1 MSAATRAAI
10 SIELPSWSIGIE
22 ASSSSSSE
30 SDASSILILI
40 FELFG
45 SGSSTIS
52 SITIGPRR
60 AGATTGGAFF
70 DGSEEEEEEEEETPS
85 SSSMATRRIAARAVF
100 SRVSFKVFFAKA
112 VSRTSSASLGSPSFV
127 RLLASITAHS
137 SKSRSATDAASCSF
151 ASSAQAPRR
160 SSALKCSGSSANA
173 ASQSRAASDHR
184 RSFMYAAAR
193 FANGAGLAASSAMD
207 TSYASIAE
215 RYSRALNSSLPF
227 SFSRAAA
234 QRRSRAGA
242 SRKPA
247 RSFSRSARVAP
258 ETERSSAFDS
268 ASRFAASANTPP
280 TPCPSI
286 FCSAAFK
293 SASVGM
299 PSRSAEDE
307 LEGLGFPATSP
318 VAVTV
323 ARVAP
328 RTGAP
333 AFLSRG
339 ANAAGSESA
348 RASSAFAAE
357 DHASRSATN
366 ARTSASRSAR
376 ASAEVLPDCDPRDAR
391 RAFATC
397 AVVGNPSSL
406 NVGDGTNRGW
416 DEDVSCRVSVCQS
429 VSVSVSV
436 ACVPS
441 RLVTARWVSGWRSAR
456 EKGRRAC
463 FASRRRTA
471 ERRRRVHPYRGS
483 MIVRSDR
490 ARSGRTGGGEDALH
504 VLRELVQLVHVR
516 HRVDIIEP
524 DVVELL
530 ALVFSQRDGHRPRH
544 DSVDLGTLL
553 RGRSRRKDALD
564 RFDRESAVGHE
575 RARPARGLGAASR
588 SCAVTEAVFANT
600 RVVPASARVGALLV
614 VNVKARD
621 RRARFLEQS
630 TARREFAPRGGKTW
644 TAPSSSRP
652 SPFCFFA
659 GHDDWRRATSTPR
672 ARGPSERDT
681 SCPCAS
687 HRRARRPLPRSFARC
702 PSPRRSQ
709 APRPR
714 RTRRRSRADSAGAA
728 ASEAAA
734 RAPRARRSP

>member
-1 MSAATRAAI
+1 
-10 SIELPSWSIGIE
+10 
-22 ASSSSSSE
+22 
-30 SDASSILILI
+30 
-40 FELFG
+40 
-45 SGSSTIS
+45 
-52 SITIGPRR
+52 
-60 AGATTGGAFF
+60 
-70 DGSEEEEEEEEETPS
+70 
-85 SSSMATRRIAARAVF
+85 MATRRIAARAVF

-234 QRRSRAGA
+234 QRLSRAGA

-406 NVGDGTNRGW
+406 NVGNGTNRGW

-441 RLVTARWVSGWRSAR
+441 RLVTARWVSEWRSAR

-463 FASRRRTA
+463 FVSRRRTA

-516 HRVDIIEP
+516 HRVDVIEP

-553 RGRSRRKDALD
+553 RGRSRRKDARSVRPGERGGPRTSATGSGAGRGFALV
-564 RFDRESAVGHE
+564 RGHRGGLREHARRSRECASRGASRGQRQSPRSPRAFSRAVDSAPRICARAARRGRLRRVLVLLLFAFSRGTTIGDGRRPHHE
-575 RARPARGLGAASR
+575 RA
-588 SCAVTEAVFANT
+588 
-600 RVVPASARVGALLV
+600 
-614 VNVKARD
+614 D
-621 RRARFLEQS
+621 
-630 TARREFAPRGGKTW
+630 
-644 TAPSSSRP
+644 RP
-652 SPFCFFA
+652 S
-659 GHDDWRRATSTPR
+659 AT
-672 ARGPSERDT
+672 
-681 SCPCAS
+681 
-687 HRRARRPLPRSFARC
+687 HR
-702 PSPRRSQ
+702 
-709 APRPR
+709 
-714 RTRRRSRADSAGAA
+714 
-728 ASEAAA
+728 A
-734 RAPRARRSP
+734 RAPPTDARGDRCLVPSLDVPLRGGRKRRALAARGGGLAPTRRGRRHPRPPRAPHAHGAHLDAHGHEPRRAF